1 MQYLRHAWSDFDP
14 VFFYLFVFS
23 SSVTYVKT
31 EKRRLPPPPPSGL
44 NNMLEEDNL
53 ISFMLT
59 TEELEIVKSVVA
71 ALDPFKVATNFLCSR
86 KFNLASAEDIV
97 RFTAS
102 KLEGNVDDLCG
113 RLLATERIQHWYH
126 LSSSFKIQI
135 PRARILITEC
145 QEEVT

>member
-1 MQYLRHAWSDFDP
+1 MHGRILIR
-14 VFFYLFVFS
+14 FFLLV
-23 SSVTYVKT
+23 
-31 EKRRLPPPPPSGL
+31 RLQQLCHICKNWKKDVYPPPPPPPSGL
-44 NNMLEEDNL
+44 NNILEEDNL

-86 KFNLASAEDIV
+86 KFNLVSAEDIV

-102 KLEGNVDDLCG
+102 KLEDNVDELSG
-113 RLLATERIQHWYH
+113 RLFATERMQHWYH